1 MKENEEGSEVRIEG
15 KKKGRKEI
23 RN

>member
-1 MKENEEGSEVRIEG
+1 MKENEEGSEVRNEG